1 MAEASTQC
9 GEVLHSST
17 RWHVRH
23 GPKEYIILLY
33 AVIVWLGGRSHW
45 KRGSV
50 SSLSLNPT
58 VLILTFFF
66 LYGDTRVQAWPT
78 EQFKKTDSRQETGS
92 HSSQATAFIYLPFE
106 HEPTWISTHPLLFK
120 YTVQQIPPISGG
132 ILSSNLLFL
141 ALWQFSL
148 RTDEDSPSTS
158 SSTWIRYS
166 ANLVHQ

>member
-58 VLILTFFF
+58 VLILTFFSF
-66 LYGDTRVQAWPT
+66 TGTPGSKLGPQSSLKKLTAGKKPAPTRVRPQLLFICLLNMSQPEFQLIPSSSNTLCSRFLPSLEGSCHQISFSWHCDSLALG
-78 EQFKKTDSRQETGS
+78 QMKTLLQ
-92 HSSQATAFIYLPFE
+92 QV
-106 HEPTWISTHPLLFK
+106 PLL
-120 YTVQQIPPISGG
+120 G
-132 ILSSNLLFL
+132 
-141 ALWQFSL
+141 
-148 RTDEDSPSTS
+148 
-158 SSTWIRYS
+158 
-166 ANLVHQ
+166 